1 MMRRRAAA
9 LATCALALGLASGC
23 GAAEERAGWEAGGV
37 VRGLDPEAGQ
47 IKIEHGDIEGLMP
60 AMTMSF
66 DVATPD
72 LLEGIALGEYVEFH
86 LVREEGGAFVIDAI
100 TWRQGGT
107 GQAGISGGEAPRE
120 NPMPDVGQPAPDFA
134 LVDQRGEAVTLASL
148 RGRPVLLDFV
158 FTRCPGPCP
167 VLTGIHHDVREA
179 LAPDA
184 RARVASVSVTLDPA
198 FDTPEVLA
206 EYVAARRLDAQ
217 GWSFVTGGV
226 EEVEAVVHAYGI
238 GAIRGPD
245 GNLDHSLALFVIDAD
260 GRVAQRYL
268 GLRHD
273 PAEIRSAVEALL
285 ASR

>member
-1 MMRRRAAA
+1 
-9 LATCALALGLASGC
+9 
-23 GAAEERAGWEAGGV
+23 
-37 VRGLDPEAGQ
+37 
-47 IKIEHGDIEGLMP
+47 
-60 AMTMSF
+60 
-66 DVATPD
+66 
-72 LLEGIALGEYVEFH
+72 
-86 LVREEGGAFVIDAI
+86 
-100 TWRQGGT
+100 
-107 GQAGISGGEAPRE
+107 
-120 NPMPDVGQPAPDFA
+120 
-134 LVDQRGEAVTLASL
+134 
-148 RGRPVLLDFV
+148 
-158 FTRCPGPCP
+158 